1 MSRSSSRRAAVAS
14 AGLVVLLGC
23 GSTGTAT
30 GPKPAAPTRTASA
43 TAAAPLPLPAG
54 KLRRADVLQTVS
66 AGLGSFLQY
75 VAFDV
80 DHPVMRNHR
89 FFGFRIAQ
97 LNGDGWKGIDLKPGD
112 IVTSVNGFPI
122 ERPEQAMEAFEST
135 AVASEVRVDYER
147 SGEMR
152 AVRLAIVD
160 E

>member
-1 MSRSSSRRAAVAS
+1 MSRIAVVWLA
-14 AGLVVLLGC
+14 LVALVGC
-23 GSTGTAT
+23 GSTAAAGGARPVT
-30 GPKPAAPTRTASA
+30 PPPAASANASS
-43 TAAAPLPLPAG
+43 APLPTPAG
-54 KLRRADVLQTVS
+54 KLRRAAVLQTIS

-75 VAFDV
+75 VSFDV
-80 DHPVMRNHR
+80 DHPVLRDHK

-97 LNGDGWKGIDLKPGD
+97 LNGDGWKGIDLRPGD

-147 SGEMR
+147 AGEMR
-152 AVRLAIVD
+152 ALRLAIID